1 MENSVQS
8 LAPSTQ
14 DTVEVSRECRPMSR
28 QPLFKGLFLKK
39 IIKELYDLVLELEK
53 VEKLETS
60 VR

>member
-1 MENSVQS
+1 
-8 LAPSTQ
+8 
-14 DTVEVSRECRPMSR
+14 MSR